1 MTLLEMSV
9 GYAESADA
17 LRRRMAELRAAE
29 RAETD
34 PAEAGRLRRRA
45 EALRP
50 LLREMRELAVL
61 TARYYDRSY
70 HKHERYTL

>member
-1 MTLLEMSV
+1 MTLTEMSLT
-9 GYAESADA
+9 YAQSAEA
-17 LRRRMAELRAAE
+17 IRVRIGELRMAAAK
-29 RAETD
+29 AD
-34 PAEAGRLRRRA
+34 PDTARQLRLRM
-45 EALRP
+45 EELLP

>member
-1 MTLLEMSV
+1 MTLSEMSV
-9 GYAESADA
+9 CYAESAEILRTRIVQLRLAAAQAETADA
-17 LRRRMAELRAAE
+17 ARQLRLRAAE
-29 RAETD
+29 
-34 PAEAGRLRRRA
+34 L
-45 EALRP
+45 LP

>member
-1 MTLLEMSV
+1 MTLTEMSLL
-9 GYAESADA
+9 YTQSAEAIR
-17 LRRRMAELRAAE
+17 LRIAELRQAA
-29 RAETD
+29 AQAD
-34 PAEAGRLRRRA
+34 PDTARQLRLRVEELA
-45 EALRP
+45 P

>member
-1 MTLLEMSV
+1 MTLMEMSAL
-9 GYAESADA
+9 YAESAEALHRRISDLRLAAAEAPTADA
-17 LRRRMAELRAAE
+17 ARSLRLRAAE
-29 RAETD
+29 
-34 PAEAGRLRRRA
+34 L
-45 EALRP
+45 LP

>member
-9 GYAESADA
+9 CYADSAA
-17 LRRRMAELRAAE
+17 LLRTRIAELRQAE
-29 RAETD
+29 RAAQD
-34 PAEAGRLRRRA
+34 PAAARQLRLRA
-45 EALRP
+45 ESLQP

-70 HKHERYTL
+70 HKHGQYTL